1 MTGSRTDWCRR
12 ALNRAQLSQYGLV
25 RSPSSRSEQP
35 CVSKVF
41 MPAAIWGHVFIA
53 PIWSNTTWTGALLLA
68 SAVSTGVAVI
78 VLVDRRFRLN
88 AAEDTIHRLELLDSS
103 NG

>member
-1 MTGSRTDWCRR
+1 MTSLG
-12 ALNRAQLSQYGLV
+12 AKL
-25 RSPSSRSEQP
+25 SSRASLSAKQHP
-35 CVSKVF
+35 VPQSK
-41 MPAAIWGHVFIA
+41 IA
-53 PIWSNTTWTGALLLA
+53 PIWSNTTWTGALLPA

-103 NG
+103 SG